1 VACSLY
7 LVRHG
12 ETLWNNVMRYQ
23 GHCDIAL
30 NETGERQARALA
42 TRLAGKRFASV
53 YSSDLTRAFQTASII
68 AAPHGLPVTKL
79 RALREIH
86 FGEWEGLNRDE
97 IRTRYPDH
105 SEQWWSRP
113 LDTRLP
119 GGETLAE
126 VRDRAAGAVRS
137 IARIHQ
143 GEQVIIAAHGGTIRA
158 IVATYLGM
166 DLNEYWRLR
175 QDNAA
180 LSIVDVFDDDRGQ
193 LRLFNDT
200 THLPPNAGEAD

>member
-1 VACSLY
+1 MVCSLY

-42 TRLAGKRFASV
+42 DRLAGEQFAAV
-53 YSSDLTRAFQTASII
+53 YSSDLTRAYQTASII
-68 AAPHGLPVTKL
+68 AQPHGLPVNRL
-79 RALREIH
+79 NSLREIH
-86 FGEWEGLNRDE
+86 FGEWEGLSREE
-97 IRTRYPDH
+97 IRRRYPKE
-105 SEQWWSRP
+105 SELWWAQP
-113 LDTRLP
+113 LYTRLP

-126 VRDRAAGAVRS
+126 VRDRAVGSVQS
-137 IARIHQ
+137 IARNHT
-143 GEQVIIAAHGGTIRA
+143 GDQVIITAHGGTIRA

-180 LSIVDVFDDDRGQ
+180 LSIVDVYDDDRGQ

-200 THLPPNAGEAD
+200 THLP